1 MPERENFLT
10 PEGLAKLEEELEYL
24 RTVRRQEVAER
35 IQQAKE
41 LRSAVNSPEYEDA
54 KNEQGFV
61 EGRIL
66 ALEKIIKNAVIIHH
80 EAADLVE
87 LGSKVTVR
95 HQDGSEENYTIVDK
109 PVSKPS
115 EEKCTIIDKIVGE
128 IVGRPSEGKISNVS
142 PLGKALLGKRVGDE
156 VKVFAPAGSLKV
168 KIVGIS

>member
-10 PEGLAKLEEELEYL
+10 PEGLTKLEEELEYL
-24 RTVRRQEVAER
+24 RTVRRQGVAEK

-66 ALEKIIKNAVIIHH
+66 ALEKIIKNAIIIHH

-95 HQDGSEENYTIVDK
+95 HQDSSEENYTIVGSAEVN
-109 PVSKPS
+109 P
-115 EEKCTIIDKIVGE
+115 G
-128 IVGRPSEGKISNVS
+128 EGKISNVS
-142 PLGKALLGKRVGDE
+142 PVGKALIGKRVGDE
-156 VKVFAPAGSLKV
+156 VEVSVPAGVLKV
-168 KIVGIS
+168 RIVGIS